1 MHAGTCVVQWQ
12 LCSYRQSSWTKL
24 VHPIGYRG
32 GCTLHVDAMSY
43 LVHCVLGLYAGCHG
57 VYIISVHC
65 QHLACSLANCLYCSV
80 FPFTKNAEVPFAA
93 VCQLISTD
101 HGMASQWSTLARLL
115 GLSHSQI
122 DVVRLECH
130 NRPQPCQQ
138 SAAKC

>member
-24 VHPIGYRG
+24 VHPIGYWG

-43 LVHCVLGLYAGCHG
+43 RVHYVCWDYMQDG

-80 FPFTKNAEVPFAA
+80 FPFTKNAQVLFAA
-93 VCQLISTD
+93 VCQLISAD
-101 HGMASQWSTLARLL
+101 DGIASQWTKLARLL
-115 GLSHSQI
+115 RLSHSQI
-122 DVVRLECH
+122 DVVRLEF
-130 NRPQPCQQ
+130 Q
-138 SAAKC
+138 